1 MYTEGRAPQTSTSAA
16 ALTDP
21 PLDLPD
27 RVFEFCRAP
36 HNFLLHTAQTGRI
49 VPFRLNSEIYA
60 ATGDPEILHTVFN
73 ARPEDFHR
81 GDFPELIEQAFGRTI
96 LTMEGAEWAS
106 LRNVMTPLF
115 TPGRLEAMRASV
127 QTVIAAHLES
137 WRSLARTGEPIE
149 LLAATKRLAFDVV
162 AKTFV
167 RMEDDIADE
176 AFEAFNR
183 MDRMEGVRIY
193 MLARR
198 ASGIGNGFRPSAAN
212 AQMDRVL
219 YALAERRL
227 ESHAATADLVS
238 SIVSDR
244 LFQEIPV
251 EGRRE
256 FLRQLIASIVAA
268 GYVTTAD
275 SMFWSIHLLA
285 RHPEIQ
291 ARLGEETGP
300 DPSPLLRP
308 VINETLRLYP
318 AVWYVGRVARRDVA
332 LGDIEIAAGTK
343 IVCSPWVLHRMPNI
357 WPDPDAFRPE
367 RFLPGVPVAPRTYI
381 PFGVGMH
388 ACLGRGL
395 ALLELHALL
404 SAATRRFRFELI
416 THDSPIFAATFS
428 LQARERILVRMTPR

>member
-1 MYTEGRAPQTSTSAA
+1 MYTEGRAPETAAPAA
-16 ALTDP
+16 ALTKP
-21 PLDLPD
+21 EFDLPD

-36 HNFLLHTAQTGRI
+36 HDFLLGAAQTGRI

-60 ATGDPEILHTVFN
+60 ATGDPDILHGIFN
-73 ARPEDFHR
+73 ARPEDFDR
-81 GDFPELIEQAFGRTI
+81 GDFPELLEPAFGRTI
-96 LTMEGAEWAS
+96 LTMEGPEWVS
-106 LRNVMTPLF
+106 LRHVMTPLF
-115 TPGRLEAMRASV
+115 TPSRLEAMRASV
-127 QTVIAAHLES
+127 QSVIAAHLEKWS
-137 WRSLARTGEPIE
+137 SFARTGEPFE

-167 RMEDDIADE
+167 HIEDDIADD

-198 ASGIGNGFRPSAAN
+198 AKGIESRFRPSAAN

-227 ESHAATADLVS
+227 RSQADTGDLVS
-238 SIVSDR
+238 GVVSGN
-244 LFQEIPV
+244 LFREIPV
-251 EGRRE
+251 EDRRE
-256 FLRQLIASIVAA
+256 FLRRLIASVVVA

-291 ARLGEETGP
+291 ARLSNETGG
-300 DPSPLLRP
+300 DASPLLRA
-308 VINETLRLYP
+308 VISETLRLYP

-332 LGDIEIAAGTK
+332 LDDVEIAAGTK

-357 WPDPDAFRPE
+357 WPEPETFRPE
-367 RFLPGVPVAPRTYI
+367 RFLPGVPVVPRTYI
-381 PFGVGMH
+381 PFGSGMH

-395 ALLELHALL
+395 ALLELQSLL
-404 SAATRRFRFELI
+404 STAARRFRFEW
-416 THDSPIFAATFS
+416 TNYDSPTFAATFS
-428 LQARERILVRMTPR
+428 LQARERILVRMMSR